1 MRRGEMI
8 NGTSNH
14 HVRLALAALASAAVL
29 LLFLDLNLDPGG
41 IAVSGGIEQ
50 RSLPFLD
57 YDQFGGAPSRAARD
71 LLTMP
76 RPLRMLTLGG
86 SVTAGS
92 RVEEDETYASIVE
105 RSFGY
110 EVHNLAIPATGS
122 DYSAE
127 CIESMIRSGGI
138 EEDIVFDIVTVEF
151 SINGIAG
158 LDVLLRRL
166 RLRYPDAVIVYVDL
180 YRIKKFQDG
189 QYRDENLRCMKRV
202 LEAGGGADPKS
213 FSRCADPVVSQSV
226 EEVGGIMYQLP
237 PIFHE
242 DVHGSMAWFDE
253 DSTHL
258 SKAGHFNVASGI
270 VAVVENEWPSIP
282 DVPRL
287 GSWHGGDQCHSFFRG
302 QLPEDVE
309 LVEGQ
314 LTNFNQRT
322 GKFAIEVRMGE
333 TARVLFNVDSDE
345 TRITVAH
352 MITGKP
358 SLYPKVLV
366 SLRNQDDQ
374 PKDMAFSSFKP
385 AEREFYHI
393 QRWMPLQNVA
403 RRGTNVLS
411 ITSLEETELP
421 FRLTGIMM
429 CSVCQSIDKIWNQRE
444 IILSADAA
452 SAQRWRKIQ

>member
-1 MRRGEMI
+1 MI
-8 NGTSNH
+8 NGTSTRRL
-14 HVRLALAALASAAVL
+14 RLALAALASAAVL
-29 LLFLDLNLDPGG
+29 LLDLNLDLGR
-41 IAVSGGIEQ
+41 IAISGGIEQ
-50 RSLPFLD
+50 RALSALEDTP
-57 YDQFGGAPSRAARD
+57 FGGGPSPERE

-76 RPLRMLTLGG
+76 RPLRMLALGG

-92 RVEEDETYASIVE
+92 KVEEEETYAAIIE

-127 CIESMIRSGGI
+127 CIESMIRSSGI
-138 EEDIVFDIVTVEF
+138 EEDIVFDIITVEF
-151 SINGIAG
+151 SINGVDE

-166 RLRYPDAVIVYVDL
+166 RLRYPDAVIVYVHL
-180 YRIKKFQDG
+180 YAIRYEGGK
-189 QYRDENLRCMKRV
+189 YRNRNLRCMQRV

-213 FSRCADPVVSQSV
+213 FSRCANPVVLRAV
-226 EEVGGIMYQLP
+226 DEVGAIMYPLP
-237 PIFHE
+237 PIFHD

-253 DSTHL
+253 DSVRL
-258 SKAGHFNVASGI
+258 SKAGHFNVASGV
-270 VAVVENEWPSIP
+270 VAVVENEWPNIP

-287 GSWHGGDQCHSFFRG
+287 GSWHGGDQCYNFFLG

-309 LVEGQ
+309 LVEGE

-345 TRITVAH
+345 TRIAVAH

-358 SLYPKVLV
+358 SLYPKVQV
-366 SLRNQDDQ
+366 GLRHEDDQ
-374 PKDMAFSSFKP
+374 PKDMAFSILKP
-385 AEREFYHI
+385 QEVVDIHV
-393 QRWMPLQNVA
+393 QLWTPVQNVA

-421 FRLTGIMM
+421 YRLTGIMM
-429 CSVCQSIDKIWNQRE
+429 CSVCQSIDKIWNQSE
-444 IILSADAA
+444 S
-452 SAQRWRKIQ
+452 